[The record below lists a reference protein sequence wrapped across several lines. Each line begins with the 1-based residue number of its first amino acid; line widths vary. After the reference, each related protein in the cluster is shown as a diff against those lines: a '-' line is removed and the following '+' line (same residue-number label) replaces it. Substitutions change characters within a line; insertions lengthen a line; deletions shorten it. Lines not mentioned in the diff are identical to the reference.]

1 MVGQEA
7 AKKTVINVLTEAGTD
22 VRVPESAGALRD
34 GALRDG
40 ALRDGALRDGIGTL
54 LAQAQHAGSVRPD
67 VQIAEVM
74 ALLISACQGALQDA
88 WDDEPQRLA
97 LAVIFQRL
105 RPASLP
111 PVAFCPYFGAFV
123 PGLAGP
129 GYRVDGA
136 VVLVLTG
143 TTAHRPC
150 SAGRSGGVWGTN
162 GGDRG

>member
-22 VRVPESAGALRD
+22 VRVPESA
-34 GALRDG
+34 G

-97 LAVIFQRL
+97 SAVIFQRL

-111 PVAFCPYFGAFV
+111 PVAFCPILRLSSLVWRALVTGSMV
-123 PGLAGP
+123 PL
-129 GYRVDGA
+129 Y
-136 VVLVLTG
+136 
-143 TTAHRPC
+143 
-150 SAGRSGGVWGTN
+150 SF
-162 GGDRG
+162 

>member
-7 AKKTVINVLTEAGTD
+7 AKKTVINVPTEAGTD

-111 PVAFCPYFGAFV
+111 PVAFCPILGLSSLVWRALVTGSMV
-123 PGLAGP
+123 PL
-129 GYRVDGA
+129 Y
-136 VVLVLTG
+136 
-143 TTAHRPC
+143 
-150 SAGRSGGVWGTN
+150 SF
-162 GGDRG
+162 

>member
-111 PVAFCPYFGAFV
+111 PVAFCPILGLSSLVWRALVTGSMV
-123 PGLAGP
+123 PL
-129 GYRVDGA
+129 Y
-136 VVLVLTG
+136 
-143 TTAHRPC
+143 
-150 SAGRSGGVWGTN
+150 SF
-162 GGDRG
+162 

>member
-22 VRVPESAGALRD
+22 VRVPESA

-111 PVAFCPYFGAFV
+111 PVAFCPILGLSSLVWRALVTGSMV
-123 PGLAGP
+123 PL
-129 GYRVDGA
+129 Y
-136 VVLVLTG
+136 
-143 TTAHRPC
+143 
-150 SAGRSGGVWGTN
+150 SF
-162 GGDRG
+162 